1 MKTIKEYINESLT
14 KYNKNTLFYYV
25 LSNVDYRIVNEIL
38 NENFDDVKI
47 PTDYHRT
54 SLFDFAFREDNNLYS
69 GLIYKPIFRKESS
82 ISFEPNSLGKNNK
95 LKIAKKMTYFKNY
108 ISYIYNDSLCLV
120 KLEQLEEKINNYNC
134 KLDNLEPEY
143 SFKLND
149 KQKNYYNEI
158 YSIYDK
164 LSPESKNQNINEFED
179 LIEIINKYK

>member
-38 NENFDDVKI
+38 NENFDDVKNI
-47 PTDYHRT
+47 KN
-54 SLFDFAFREDNNLYS
+54 SKFDFVFKEDNNLYS
-69 GLIYKPIFRKESS
+69 GLIYKQIFRKESS

-95 LKIAKKMTYFKNY
+95 LKIAKNMTYFKNY
-108 ISYIYNDSLCLV
+108 ISYIYNESLCLV
-120 KLEQLEEKINNYNC
+120 KIEQLEEKINNYNC
-134 KLDNLEPEY
+134 KLDDLEPEY
-143 SFKLND
+143 SFKLNN

-164 LSPESKNQNINEFED
+164 LSPESKNQDINGFED
-179 LIEIINKYK
+179 LMEIINKYE

>member
-38 NENFDDVKI
+38 NENFNDVNNIKN
-47 PTDYHRT
+47 
-54 SLFDFAFREDNNLYS
+54 SKFDFVFKEDNNLYS
-69 GLIYKPIFRKESS
+69 GLIYKQIFRKESS
-82 ISFEPNSLGKNNK
+82 ISFEPNLLNKNNK

-108 ISYIYNDSLCLV
+108 ISYIYNESLCLV
-120 KLEQLEEKINNYNC
+120 KIEQLEEKINNYNC

-179 LIEIINKYK
+179 LIEIINKYE

>member
-1 MKTIKEYINESLT
+1 MKSIKEYINESLT

-38 NENFDDVKI
+38 NENFDDVKNI
-47 PTDYHRT
+47 TN
-54 SLFDFAFREDNNLYS
+54 SKFDFVFKEDNNLYS
-69 GLIYKPIFRKESS
+69 GLIYTQRKESS

-108 ISYIYNDSLCLV
+108 ISYIYNESLCLV
-120 KLEQLEEKINNYNC
+120 KIEQLEEKINNYNC
-134 KLDNLEPEY
+134 ELDNLEPEY

-179 LIEIINKYK
+179 LLEIINKYK

>member
-38 NENFDDVKI
+38 NENFDDVKNI
-47 PTDYHRT
+47 KN
-54 SLFDFAFREDNNLYS
+54 SKFDFVFKEDNNLYS
-69 GLIYKPIFRKESS
+69 GLIYTPREESS

-108 ISYIYNDSLCLV
+108 ISYIYNESLCLV
-120 KLEQLEEKINNYNC
+120 KIEQLEEKINNYNC
-134 KLDNLEPEY
+134 ELDNLEPEY

-164 LSPESKNQNINEFED
+164 LSPESKNQDISEFED
-179 LIEIINKYK
+179 LIDIVSKYE

>member
-1 MKTIKEYINESLT
+1 MKSIKEYINESLA

-38 NENFDDVKI
+38 NENFDDVKNI
-47 PTDYHRT
+47 KN
-54 SLFDFAFREDNNLYS
+54 SKFDFVFKEDNNLYS
-69 GLIYKPIFRKESS
+69 GLIYTPRKESS

-108 ISYIYNDSLCLV
+108 ISYIYNESLCLV
-120 KLEQLEEKINNYNC
+120 KIEQLEEKINNYNC
-134 KLDNLEPEY
+134 ELDNLEPEY

-164 LSPESKNQNINEFED
+164 LSPESKNQDINGFED

>member
-1 MKTIKEYINESLT
+1 MKSIKEYINESLT

-38 NENFDDVKI
+38 NENFDDVKNI
-47 PTDYHRT
+47 KN
-54 SLFDFAFREDNNLYS
+54 SKFDFVFKEDNNLYS
-69 GLIYKPIFRKESS
+69 GLIYKQIFRKESS

-95 LKIAKKMTYFKNY
+95 LKIAKNMTYFKNY
-108 ISYIYNDSLCLV
+108 ISYIYNESLCLV
-120 KLEQLEEKINNYNC
+120 KIEQLEEKINNYNC
-134 KLDNLEPEY
+134 KLDDLEPEY

-164 LSPESKNQNINEFED
+164 LSPESKNQDINGFED
-179 LIEIINKYK
+179 LMEIINKYE